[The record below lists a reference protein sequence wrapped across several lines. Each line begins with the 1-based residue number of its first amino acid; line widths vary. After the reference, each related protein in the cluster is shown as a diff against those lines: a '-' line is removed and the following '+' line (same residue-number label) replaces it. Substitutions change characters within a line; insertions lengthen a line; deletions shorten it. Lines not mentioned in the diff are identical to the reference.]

1 MWTIQTLGSLLAER
15 PYHDR
20 TAVCLLDWDH
30 MVVAEILRRRKDI
43 ACGSRPGKT
52 TFIDDECPERV
63 LTPNHS
69 SIVLMSCTT
78 SKDPTNSPD
87 GLHLSSW

>member
-1 MWTIQTLGSLLAER
+1 
-15 PYHDR
+15 
-20 TAVCLLDWDH
+20 
-30 MVVAEILRRRKDI
+30 MVITEILRRRKDI

-69 SIVLMSCTT
+69 SIVLMSCTK
-78 SKDPTNSPD
+78 SKFPAIKPD
-87 GLHLSSW
+87 DLHLTPG